1 MPTTRPY
8 RRTSLLLKGHT
19 PGILT
24 LEQQSALSYA
34 LQGTHFPQG
43 AALLLFFRG
52 QPPIRTTAMR
62 GSLPTRSIDDLQG
75 AALCSAERIHAQAQ
89 AAGFD
94 VSAACRQYWDAQ
106 PEEASPDTTAEA
118 GSISPHTVPSEGQPV
133 AQEATEVGIRAPS
146 SAAPSQG
153 TAKTGIHTVPMQG
166 ETAVQRET
174 PTASP
179 CTASAAPLPDPFG
192 GYIKNAVWKRISYPY
207 FANGSHYLS
216 GEILC
221 EGRTAV
227 RLLAIPGE
235 YAVSPPAWLAG
246 FDCFW
251 QSPHSCQGY
260 WLFACDSATGQPVSI
275 RSLCAYPAPGGS
287 PPAASVPPGKHNSS
301 AASAPPPVPR

>member
-34 LQGTHFPQG
+34 LQGAHLPQG

-52 QPPIRTTAMR
+52 QPPIRTTATR
-62 GSLPTRSIDDLQG
+62 GSLPARSIDDLQG
-75 AALCSAERIHAQAQ
+75 AALCSSEGIHAQAQ

-118 GSISPHTVPSEGQPV
+118 GSISPHTVPNEGQTV

-153 TAKTGIHTVPMQG
+153 TAKTGIHTAPVQG

-174 PTASP
+174 PTASL
-179 CTASAAPLPDPFG
+179 CTASAAP
-192 GYIKNAVWKRISYPY
+192 
-207 FANGSHYLS
+207 
-216 GEILC
+216 
-221 EGRTAV
+221 
-227 RLLAIPGE
+227 
-235 YAVSPPAWLAG
+235 PAM
-246 FDCFW
+246 
-251 QSPHSCQGY
+251 Y
-260 WLFACDSATGQPVSI
+260 
-275 RSLCAYPAPGGS
+275 
-287 PPAASVPPGKHNSS
+287 
-301 AASAPPPVPR
+301 